1 MEHHQYGKMMM
12 EGCHDLEHQMPFFVH
27 DILKGS
33 SKLHKDL
40 FFSVSPDDDHWLFSS
55 SDDSSSSVDHESPLT
70 GISRGY
76 GSDQRLCMMMP
87 QSNFFLD
94 PFPNLAANQATNF
107 NLMSTPPDDQSDL
120 FRNRLNNSLLSV
132 ASTSSIFPQVS
143 QYYHQSQSWLDI
155 DQTLKTCQ
163 PNGLWL
169 GARKTQPMKYTSG
182 KIMQQMKPSTSA
194 SSTKG
199 SKQAYRGVRQ
209 RHWGKWVAEIRLPR
223 NRTRVWLGT
232 FDTAQDAALAY
243 DTAAYILRGDY
254 AQLNFPDQKHQ
265 LDSNSLSGSTK
276 ALLEAKLQAI
286 ASQPQKKK
294 TVHPVLQL
302 QSEEQPLILTELPP
316 VKRELIELDEKL
328 SCSHNQDVLG
338 DIGIQLSRMPSL
350 DMDMIWDAI
359 LVSES

>member
-1 MEHHQYGKMMM
+1 
-12 EGCHDLEHQMPFFVH
+12 
-27 DILKGS
+27 
-33 SKLHKDL
+33 
-40 FFSVSPDDDHWLFSS
+40 
-55 SDDSSSSVDHESPLT
+55 
-70 GISRGY
+70 
-76 GSDQRLCMMMP
+76 
-87 QSNFFLD
+87 
-94 PFPNLAANQATNF
+94 
-107 NLMSTPPDDQSDL
+107 MSTPPDDQSDL

-143 QYYHQSQSWLDI
+143 QYYHQPQSWLDI
-155 DQTLKTCQ
+155 DQTLKACQ

-302 QSEEQPLILTELPP
+302 QPEEQPLILTELPP